1 MAVFQNTKAWTTPT
15 RVLVF
20 SFLSFILVGTILLML
35 PWSTLSHGS
44 PGFIDSLFTATSAV
58 CVTGLVVVNTAS
70 YWSMWGKV
78 VILIL
83 IQAGGLGLMTFATA
97 HALVTGRRVTLTE
110 RLIIQEQTG
119 YWSLSGLVRLMKR
132 VILATLVFE
141 FLGALVLGVVLG
153 KSMGLELP
161 GAMFHGL
168 FHSVSAF
175 CNAGFD
181 ILGSSLVPYA
191 GDPLVIMTVSL
202 LIIIGGLGFYVITDV
217 YENRGKWRDLSLH
230 SRIAIK
236 MTGALLVIG
245 TVLVLVLEG
254 KNPGTIGNMSL
265 RIRLLSS
272 WFQSVTARTAGFNS
286 IFTENLRIPTSF
298 IMIALMFVGAS
309 PGGTGGGIKTTT
321 FYSSVR
327 FVAALV
333 QGKEDVNV
341 SRRRLPEGLVL
352 KALSIILI
360 SLGLISV
367 STLLLTITEE
377 ASFFDI
383 LFEVVSAF
391 GTVGLSRGIT
401 PSLSI
406 PGKLIIIVTMFAGRV
421 GPLSLAV
428 AISKQAN
435 QAGIRYPEEKVL
447 VG

>member
-20 SFLSFILVGTILLML
+20 SFLSFIFVGTILLML

-298 IMIALMFVGAS
+298 IVIALMFVGAS

>member
-1 MAVFQNTKAWTTPT
+1 VAVFQNTKAWTTPT

-298 IMIALMFVGAS
+298 IVIALMFVGAS

>member
-298 IMIALMFVGAS
+298 IVIALMFVGAS

-341 SRRRLPEGLVL
+341 SRRRLPEVW
-352 KALSIILI
+352 
-360 SLGLISV
+360 
-367 STLLLTITEE
+367 
-377 ASFFDI
+377 
-383 LFEVVSAF
+383 
-391 GTVGLSRGIT
+391 
-401 PSLSI
+401 
-406 PGKLIIIVTMFAGRV
+406 
-421 GPLSLAV
+421 
-428 AISKQAN
+428 
-435 QAGIRYPEEKVL
+435 Y
-447 VG
+447 

>member
-272 WFQSVTARTAGFNS
+272 WFQSVTARTAGFDS

>member
-1 MAVFQNTKAWTTPT
+1 
-15 RVLVF
+15 
-20 SFLSFILVGTILLML
+20 
-35 PWSTLSHGS
+35 
-44 PGFIDSLFTATSAV
+44 
-58 CVTGLVVVNTAS
+58 
-70 YWSMWGKV
+70 
-78 VILIL
+78 
-83 IQAGGLGLMTFATA
+83 
-97 HALVTGRRVTLTE
+97 
-110 RLIIQEQTG
+110 
-119 YWSLSGLVRLMKR
+119 
-132 VILATLVFE
+132 
-141 FLGALVLGVVLG
+141 
-153 KSMGLELP
+153 
-161 GAMFHGL
+161 
-168 FHSVSAF
+168 
-175 CNAGFD
+175 
-181 ILGSSLVPYA
+181 
-191 GDPLVIMTVSL
+191 
-202 LIIIGGLGFYVITDV
+202 
-217 YENRGKWRDLSLH
+217 
-230 SRIAIK
+230 
-236 MTGALLVIG
+236 
-245 TVLVLVLEG
+245 
-254 KNPGTIGNMSL
+254 
-265 RIRLLSS
+265 
-272 WFQSVTARTAGFNS
+272 
-286 IFTENLRIPTSF
+286 
-298 IMIALMFVGAS
+298 MFVGAS

>member
-1 MAVFQNTKAWTTPT
+1 VAVFQNTKAWTTPT

-272 WFQSVTARTAGFNS
+272 WFQSVTARTAGFDS

>member
-1 MAVFQNTKAWTTPT
+1 MCI
-15 RVLVF
+15 R
-20 SFLSFILVGTILLML
+20 
-35 PWSTLSHGS
+35 
-44 PGFIDSLFTATSAV
+44 DS
-58 CVTGLVVVNTAS
+58 
-70 YWSMWGKV
+70 
-78 VILIL
+78 
-83 IQAGGLGLMTFATA
+83 
-97 HALVTGRRVTLTE
+97 
-110 RLIIQEQTG
+110 

-298 IMIALMFVGAS
+298 IVIARCV
-309 PGGTGGGIKTTT
+309 
-321 FYSSVR
+321 
-327 FVAALV
+327 
-333 QGKEDVNV
+333 
-341 SRRRLPEGLVL
+341 
-352 KALSIILI
+352 
-360 SLGLISV
+360 
-367 STLLLTITEE
+367 
-377 ASFFDI
+377 
-383 LFEVVSAF
+383 
-391 GTVGLSRGIT
+391 
-401 PSLSI
+401 
-406 PGKLIIIVTMFAGRV
+406 
-421 GPLSLAV
+421 
-428 AISKQAN
+428 
-435 QAGIRYPEEKVL
+435 
-447 VG
+447 

>member
-298 IMIALMFVGAS
+298 IVIALMFVGAS

>member
-132 VILATLVFE
+132 VILATLVLE
-141 FLGALVLGVVLG
+141 FLGALILGVVLG

-272 WFQSVTARTAGFNS
+272 WFQSVTARTAGFDS